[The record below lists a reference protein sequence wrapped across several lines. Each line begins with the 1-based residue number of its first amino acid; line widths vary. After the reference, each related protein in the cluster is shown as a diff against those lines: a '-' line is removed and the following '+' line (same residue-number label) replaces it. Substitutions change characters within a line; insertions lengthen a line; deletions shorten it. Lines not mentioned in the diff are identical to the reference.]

1 MTLLVNGDDTM
12 NTIFGYSDD
21 KETSVTS
28 FGDDTLMTY
37 NVIVM
42 IPTIDA
48 LCW

>member
-1 MTLLVNGDDTM
+1 MPVNGDDTT

-37 NVIVM
+37 NVIVLFFWILVM
-42 IPTIDA
+42 I
-48 LCW
+48 